1 MTELYKN
8 LESKNFW
15 YKKYLACTEAFLLAV
30 RHAPEIALDEL
41 ELFYGNRE
49 SLLKIMDSI
58 DEKIEAAASSERKNG
73 REFNTAETTKIQFYL
88 REKDSIVQKIIAL
101 DKELMTEIEALRA
114 KREEKIKLLAKGN
127 RALAKYRSAGEG
139 SEKIDKRI

>member
-1 MTELYKN
+1 M
-8 LESKNFW
+8 
-15 YKKYLACTEAFLLAV
+15 
-30 RHAPEIALDEL
+30 
-41 ELFYGNRE
+41 LFR
-49 SLLKIMDSI
+49 S
-58 DEKIEAAASSERKNG
+58 
-73 REFNTAETTKIQFYL
+73 L

-114 KREEKIKLLAKGN
+114 KREEKIKLLAKGK